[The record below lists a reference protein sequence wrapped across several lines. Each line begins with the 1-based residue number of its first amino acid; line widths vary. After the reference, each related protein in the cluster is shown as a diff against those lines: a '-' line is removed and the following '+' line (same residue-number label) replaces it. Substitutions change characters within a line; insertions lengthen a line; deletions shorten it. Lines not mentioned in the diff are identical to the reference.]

1 MSKGMHSRT
10 KRTHGSMHKSTKH
23 KKHSTM

>member
-1 MSKGMHSRT
+1 MSKGMHSKS
-10 KRTHGSMHKSTKH
+10 KRAHSSMHKSTKH